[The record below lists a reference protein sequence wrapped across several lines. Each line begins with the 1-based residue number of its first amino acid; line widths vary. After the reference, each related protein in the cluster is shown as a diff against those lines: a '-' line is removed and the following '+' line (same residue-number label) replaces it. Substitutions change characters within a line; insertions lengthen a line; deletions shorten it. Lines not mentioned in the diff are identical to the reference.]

1 MNATSSGVAFSAA
14 KMRSPSFS
22 RSSSSMTTTALPAAM
37 SATARST
44 ESNLVMFAT
53 LAGSGRNHRHRV
65 QYEPRRGGD
74 YCQLP
79 AKRLL
84 AGVAGRGVIRNTL
97 DRVAR
102 HLARYV
108 GHGGRRDSHARCH
121 VTHDVGAAPHP

>member
-1 MNATSSGVAFSAA
+1 MNATSSGVAISAA

-53 LAGSGRNHRHRV
+53 FAGSGRNHRHRV
-65 QYEPRRGGD
+65 QYEPRGGGD
-74 YCQLP
+74 YCQLR
-79 AKRLL
+79 AKRLS

-102 HLARYV
+102 HLTGEVRSHRV
-108 GHGGRRDSHARCH
+108 RDGHAG
-121 VTHDVGAAPHP
+121 